1 MKTLISLLIVVAL
14 AGCAGSTSQYYEA
27 VEKAAKANAE
37 AQTARY
43 NALASIAAGGNGEAA
58 TAAAMALALSP
69 SQTIAPQPMQS
80 AALQWTQALASPV
93 ATLGMMYMQTES
105 TKALAGYNRDV
116 SVAQVTASSADNQAL
131 YGVFGGI
138 TNGITNGITASNA
151 AGLQSI
157 ADIVG
162 GMDLTPFVDSIVNVA
177 GQGFNATTALGTAGI
192 NGVVNVSN
200 SSTNAIRN
208 IVSDNNAT
216 LGAVANGRVVCATVV
231 DPVTGFSS
239 LSCD

>member
-1 MKTLISLLIVVAL
+1 MKTIITLVTVLFL

-27 VEKAAKANAE
+27 VEKAAKANSE
-37 AQTARY
+37 AQVARY
-43 NALASIAAGGNGEAA
+43 NALASIANSGGGEAS
-58 TAAAMALALSP
+58 TAAVMALALSP
-69 SQTIAPQPMQS
+69 VQSVQPQPMQS

-138 TNGITNGITASNA
+138 TNGVTAANA
-151 AGLQSI
+151 AGLQSV

-162 GMDLTPFVDSIVNVA
+162 GMDLTPFVDGIVNVA
-177 GQGFNATTALGTAGI
+177 GQGFNAATGLGTAGI

-200 SSTNAIRN
+200 SSTNTIGE

-216 LGAVANGRVVCATVV
+216 IGALANGRVVCATVV
-231 DPVTGFSS
+231 DPATGLSS